1 MREPGVNMRR
11 RLSERGVALP
21 LVILIIVVLT
31 VLLAAGFSG
40 LASER
45 RVSAND
51 QAALG
56 AFTLAE
62 TGLELFIARRDSF
75 GFSVAPPAVTEST
88 RIVLTGGYAD
98 VVLQQLRADA
108 TAQRWGYVVRS
119 HGVSTVK
126 ALRGT
131 PAAERTVAEYAV
143 WQPAT
148 INILSSWTSLSGL
161 HKNGGSSMGAG
172 GTDGCGQLPAVAGV
186 AVPTIPGYTQN
197 GGGLA
202 PQGNPPVKDVAPTP
216 AEMADSVK
224 IDWAGITNGTAM
236 TPDVTIP
243 PGTWPPFTDPNYWP
257 VIKVDGNWVL
267 SGDGQGTLI
276 VSGSLTMNGNV
287 TWRGVLLVG
296 DNLTSNGNGGVDGAT
311 VTGLNVKLGKSLSQ
325 DDVGNGA
332 KRFNYNSCNVAKA
345 MGKTAQLVG
354 YTNAWVDNWPT
365 Y

>member
-75 GFSVAPPAVTEST
+75 GFRVAPPAVTEST

-108 TAQRWGYVVRS
+108 TAQRWGYIVRS

-131 PAAERTVAEYAV
+131 PADERTLDVYEV
-143 WQPAT
+143 GEPAT
-148 INILSSWTSLSGL
+148 IQILAHWTRESGM
-161 HKNGGSSMGAG
+161 H
-172 GTDGCGQLPAVAGV
+172 T
-186 AVPTIPGYTQN
+186 
-197 GGGLA
+197 
-202 PQGNPPVKDVAPTP
+202 
-216 AEMADSVK
+216 
-224 IDWAGITNGTAM
+224 
-236 TPDVTIP
+236 
-243 PGTWPPFTDPNYWP
+243 
-257 VIKVDGNWVL
+257 
-267 SGDGQGTLI
+267 GD
-276 VSGSLTMNGNV
+276 
-287 TWRGVLLVG
+287 
-296 DNLTSNGNGGVDGAT
+296 
-311 VTGLNVKLGKSLSQ
+311 
-325 DDVGNGA
+325 
-332 KRFNYNSCNVAKA
+332 
-345 MGKTAQLVG
+345 
-354 YTNAWVDNWPT
+354 
-365 Y
+365 

>member
-11 RLSERGVALP
+11 RLAERGVALP

-45 RVSAND
+45 RVRPTD

-62 TGLELFIARRDSF
+62 TGLELLIARRDSF

-119 HGVSTVK
+119 HGVSTVQ

-161 HKNGGSSMGAG
+161 HKSGGSSMGAG
-172 GTDGCGQLPAVAGV
+172 GTDGCGQLTAVAGV
-186 AVPTIPGYTQN
+186 A
-197 GGGLA
+197 
-202 PQGNPPVKDVAPTP
+202 
-216 AEMADSVK
+216 
-224 IDWAGITNGTAM
+224 
-236 TPDVTIP
+236 
-243 PGTWPPFTDPNYWP
+243 
-257 VIKVDGNWVL
+257 
-267 SGDGQGTLI
+267 
-276 VSGSLTMNGNV
+276 LTMNGNV